1 MTRDVAYLVVI
12 RAWMPENNRKRS
24 YIMKEKKSFNM
35 NKMLLLFSMI
45 PLVAGIVVMM
55 IIAIVLLNNNLEEK
69 VEDQLMVAAKGL
81 KDYTEFE
88 LKEGAE
94 EITYDS
100 DYIDTMKEFDVDL
113 TIFLGDT
120 RFCTSV
126 LNDQGKRNEGTQA
139 AEGIWP
145 TVKTGKNFIN
155 KNTKVAGRDYYVVYL
170 PLVDAKN
177 NVIGMSFA
185 GTPRAD
191 VVSARNHIIIISV
204 IAALILIAVFVVLV
218 VIIAKKV
225 SAPLKATADN
235 LETGAK
241 GDFTEESDTESML
254 AETYSLIQSYRVLQ
268 ENIGGMLGTIN
279 NVSAQL
285 ANRVDEVTGLVEQ
298 SSTSV
303 EQINT
308 AVGELAQ
315 GATSM
320 AGNVTSINNQVNEMG
335 GLINSVVESVDQLTS
350 SSAAMQQANNEAY
363 GYITNL
369 EKSSATTK
377 DAVAG
382 IRSQVINTNEAIMRI
397 TSAVGMITDIA
408 SQTNLLALNASIE
421 AARAGEM
428 GKGFAVVA
436 ESIGNL
442 ANQSAESTAEIRGI
456 IDELTKQSE
465 QSVLAS
471 ESVEQAINEEQ
482 DILIETKKRFDIL
495 NSEITS
501 SVDDING
508 ISSLTENLENIK
520 SSIVENVS
528 DLSAISE
535 ENAASTEEVTAS
547 MENITVNM
555 RVISEDTDG
564 MNGIAK
570 ELVNSVSEFKF

>member
-1 MTRDVAYLVVI
+1 
-12 RAWMPENNRKRS
+12 
-24 YIMKEKKSFNM
+24 MKEKKSLDM
-35 NKMLLLFSMI
+35 NKLLLMFSLV
-45 PLVAGIVVMM
+45 PLVAGVLVMM
-55 IIAIVLLNNNLEEK
+55 IIAIILLNRNLEQK
-69 VEDQLMVAAKGL
+69 TEDQLMVAAKGL

-100 DYIDTMKEFDVDL
+100 DYIDTLKEYDVDL
-113 TIFLGDT
+113 TVFLGDT

-126 LNDQGKRNEGTQA
+126 LNDKGERNEGTQA

-155 KNTKVAGRDYYVVYL
+155 SNTKVAGRDFYVVYL
-170 PLVDAKN
+170 PLVDASN

-191 VVSARNHIIIISV
+191 VVSARNHIIIVSV

-218 VIIAKKV
+218 ILIAKKV
-225 SAPLKATADN
+225 SAPLRETADS
-235 LETGAK
+235 LEIVAA
-241 GDFTEESDTESML
+241 GDFTEESDTDSML
-254 AETYSLIQSYRVLQ
+254 AETYSLIQSYRSLQ
-268 ENIGGMLGTIN
+268 ENIRRTLSKIN
-279 NVSAQL
+279 SESNDLADKVNEVNQL
-285 ANRVDEVTGLVEQ
+285 SEQ
-298 SSTSV
+298 NSVSV

-320 AGNVTSINNQVNEMG
+320 AGNVTSMDHQMKEMG
-335 GLINSVVESVDQLTS
+335 GLINSVVESVDQLTTS
-350 SSAAMQQANNEAY
+350 SSAMQQANDEAY
-363 GYITNL
+363 GYITDL
-369 EKSSATTK
+369 ERSSAATK
-377 DAVAG
+377 DAVVG
-382 IRSQVINTNEAIMRI
+382 IRSQVVNTNEAIMKI

-471 ESVEQAINEEQ
+471 ESVEEAINKEQ
-482 DILIETKKRFDIL
+482 DLLVETKKRFDIL

-508 ISSLTENLENIK
+508 ISSLTDNLENIK
-520 SSIVENVS
+520 TQIIENVS

-535 ENAASTEEVTAS
+535 ENAASTEEVSAS

-555 RVISEDTDG
+555 RVISENANG
-564 MNGIAK
+564 MNVIA
-570 ELVNSVSEFKF
+570 EDLVESVGEFKF

>member
-1 MTRDVAYLVVI
+1 
-12 RAWMPENNRKRS
+12 
-24 YIMKEKKSFNM
+24 MKEKKSLDM
-35 NKMLLLFSMI
+35 NKMLLMFSMI
-45 PLVAGIVVMM
+45 PLVVGVIVMM
-55 IIAIVLLNNNLEEK
+55 IIAIILLNRNLEQK
-69 VEDQLMVAAKGL
+69 TEDQLMVAAKGL

-88 LKEGAE
+88 LKEGAS
-94 EITYDS
+94 EITYDP
-100 DYIDTMKEFDVDL
+100 DYIDTMKPYDVDL
-113 TIFLGDT
+113 TVFLGDT

-126 LNDQGKRNEGTQA
+126 LNDKGERNEGTQA

-155 KNTKVAGRDYYVVYL
+155 TNTKVAGRDFYVVYL
-170 PLVDAKN
+170 PLVDASN

-191 VVSARNHIIIISV
+191 VVAARNHIILVSV
-204 IAALILIAVFVVLV
+204 IAGLILIAFFGTLVVL
-218 VIIAKKV
+218 IARKV
-225 SAPLKATADN
+225 STPLKATAES
-235 LETGAK
+235 LEIVAG
-241 GDFTEESDTESML
+241 GDFTEESDTDSML
-254 AETYSLIQSYRVLQ
+254 AETYSLIQSYRGLQ
-268 ENIGGMLGTIN
+268 ENIRGMLGKIST
-279 NVSAQL
+279 VSTDL
-285 ANRVDEVTGLVEQ
+285 AGKVDEVSQLSEQ
-298 SSTSV
+298 NAVSV
-303 EQINT
+303 DQINT

-320 AGNVTSINNQVNEMG
+320 AGNVTNMNNQVNEMG
-335 GLINSVVESVDQLTS
+335 GLINRVVESVDLLTNS
-350 SSAAMQQANNEAY
+350 SSAMQQANNEAY

-369 EKSSATTK
+369 EKSSSATK
-377 DAVAG
+377 DAVVG
-382 IRSQVINTNEAIMRI
+382 IRSQVVNTNEAIMKI

-465 QSVLAS
+465 QSVMAS
-471 ESVEQAINEEQ
+471 ESVEDAINQEQ
-482 DILIETKKRFDIL
+482 ELLVETKKRFDIL
-495 NSEITS
+495 NSEITN
-501 SVDDING
+501 SVEDING

-520 SSIVENVS
+520 TSIVENVS

-535 ENAASTEEVTAS
+535 QNAASTEEVSAS

-555 RVISEDTDG
+555 RVINDNADSMNNIATD
-564 MNGIAK
+564 
-570 ELVNSVSEFKF
+570 LVNSVGEFRF

>member
-1 MTRDVAYLVVI
+1 
-12 RAWMPENNRKRS
+12 
-24 YIMKEKKSFNM
+24 MKEKKSLNM
-35 NKMLLLFSMI
+35 NKMLLMFAMI
-45 PLVAGIVVMM
+45 PLVAGVIVMM
-55 IIAIVLLNNNLEEK
+55 VIAIVLLNSNLEQK
-69 VEDQLMVAAKGL
+69 TEDQLMVAAQGL

-94 EITYDS
+94 EITYDP
-100 DYIDTMKEFDVDL
+100 DYIDTMKKYDVDL
-113 TIFLGDT
+113 TVFLGDT

-126 LNDQGKRNEGTQA
+126 LNDKGERNEGTQA

-145 TVKTGKNFIN
+145 TVQSGKNFIN
-155 KNTKVAGRDYYVVYL
+155 TNTKVAGRDYYVVYL
-170 PLVDAKN
+170 PLVDANN

-191 VVSARNHIIIISV
+191 VVAARNHIILVSA
-204 IAALILIAVFVVLV
+204 IAALILIALFVVFV
-218 VIIAKKV
+218 VIIARKI
-225 SAPLKATADN
+225 SAPLRETADS
-235 LETGAK
+235 LEIVAR
-241 GDFTEESDTESML
+241 GDFTEESDTDSML
-254 AETYSLIQSYRVLQ
+254 AETYSLIQSYRGLQ
-268 ENIGGMLGTIN
+268 ENIRGMLGKISGMSNELAGRVDDVT
-279 NVSAQL
+279 QL
-285 ANRVDEVTGLVEQ
+285 AEQNMNSVD
-298 SSTSV
+298 
-303 EQINT
+303 QINT
-308 AVGELAQ
+308 AVGELAH

-320 AGNVTSINNQVNEMG
+320 AGNVTSMNSQVNEMG
-335 GLINSVVESVDQLTS
+335 GLINRVVESVDQLTTS
-350 SSAAMQQANNEAY
+350 SSAMQQANDEAY

-369 EKSSATTK
+369 EKSSAATK
-377 DAVAG
+377 DAVVS
-382 IRSQVINTNEAIMRI
+382 IRSQVVNTNEAIMKI

-442 ANQSAESTAEIRGI
+442 ANQSAESTAEIRAI

-471 ESVEQAINEEQ
+471 ESVEQAINDEQ
-482 DILIETKKRFDIL
+482 DLLVETKKRFDIL

-508 ISSLTENLENIK
+508 ISSLTESLENIK
-520 SSIVENVS
+520 TSIVDNVS

-535 ENAASTEEVTAS
+535 ENAASTEEVSAS

-555 RVISEDTDG
+555 RVISENTDG
-564 MNGIAK
+564 MNDIASN
-570 ELVNSVSEFKF
+570 LVDSVGEFRF

>member
-1 MTRDVAYLVVI
+1 
-12 RAWMPENNRKRS
+12 
-24 YIMKEKKSFNM
+24 MKEKKSLDM
-35 NKMLLLFSMI
+35 NKMLLMFSMI
-45 PLVAGIVVMM
+45 PLVVGVIVMM
-55 IIAIVLLNNNLEEK
+55 IIAIILLNRNLEQK
-69 VEDQLMVAAKGL
+69 TEDQLMVAAKGL

-88 LKEGAE
+88 LKEGAS
-94 EITYDS
+94 EITYDP
-100 DYIDTMKEFDVDL
+100 DYIDTMKPYDVDL
-113 TIFLGDT
+113 TVFLGDT

-126 LNDQGKRNEGTQA
+126 LNDKGERNEGTQA

-155 KNTKVAGRDYYVVYL
+155 TNTKVAGRDFYVVYL
-170 PLVDAKN
+170 PLVDASN

-191 VVSARNHIIIISV
+191 VVAARNHIILVSV
-204 IAALILIAVFVVLV
+204 IVGLILIAFFGTLVVL
-218 VIIAKKV
+218 IARKV
-225 SAPLKATADN
+225 STPLKATAES
-235 LETGAK
+235 LEIVAG
-241 GDFTEESDTESML
+241 GDFTEESDTDSML
-254 AETYSLIQSYRVLQ
+254 AETYSLIQSYRGLQ
-268 ENIGGMLGTIN
+268 ENIRGMLGKIST
-279 NVSAQL
+279 VSTDL
-285 ANRVDEVTGLVEQ
+285 AGKVDEVSQLSEQ
-298 SSTSV
+298 NAVSV
-303 EQINT
+303 DQINT

-320 AGNVTSINNQVNEMG
+320 AGNVTNMNNQVNEMG
-335 GLINSVVESVDQLTS
+335 GLINRVVESVDLLTNS
-350 SSAAMQQANNEAY
+350 SSAMQQANNEAY

-369 EKSSATTK
+369 EKSSSATK
-377 DAVAG
+377 DAVVG
-382 IRSQVINTNEAIMRI
+382 IRSQVVNTNEAIMKI

-465 QSVLAS
+465 QSVIAS
-471 ESVEQAINEEQ
+471 ESVEDAINQEQ
-482 DILIETKKRFDIL
+482 ELLVETKKRFDIL
-495 NSEITS
+495 NSEITN
-501 SVDDING
+501 SVEDING

-520 SSIVENVS
+520 TSIVENVS

-535 ENAASTEEVTAS
+535 QNAASTEEVSAS

-555 RVISEDTDG
+555 RVINDNADSMNNIATD
-564 MNGIAK
+564 
-570 ELVNSVSEFKF
+570 LVNSVGEFRF